1 MGKFVDKLSKNTPQE
16 VRTVIEKVDLAQEE
30 MFTDIVRRVEDL
42 ELTVKDLIDKLTGL
56 QKEDKQKGKKEDK
69 KSE

>member
-42 ELTVKDLIDKLTGL
+42 ELTVKDLIDKLTGS